1 MLGKI
6 ANMIST
12 EINLRVR
19 YQETD
24 QMGVVY
30 HGNYFTWFEVARIEL
45 LDRIECR
52 YLDLEKEGFR
62 LPVITCDAQFLKP
75 AHFDDRLIIRALVK
89 AAPRVRIDIY
99 YEVVRES
106 ILLARGHTCHA
117 FTNCS
122 GTLVR
127 PPKKFLQA
135 IANAL

>member
-1 MLGKI
+1 MILGECTMLGKI

-62 LPVITCDAQFLKP
+62 LPVLSCDAQFLKP
-75 AHFDDRLIIRALVK
+75 AHFDDCLIVRALVK
-89 AAPRVRIDIY
+89 EVPRARIDIF
-99 YEVVRES
+99 YEVFKR
-106 ILLARGHTCHA
+106 I
-117 FTNCS
+117 
-122 GTLVR
+122 
-127 PPKKFLQA
+127 
-135 IANAL
+135 